1 MNRNIARLV
10 CGVGLLGLG
19 YLLGVSGSL
28 STPMANAQ
36 QGGNGSKNA
45 LGLQRDTIDK
55 VKQSLDNLGAAQQ
68 ALKDEG
74 RYVPAILGINAFATT
89 VGGVNA
95 MEDLESNRAV
105 DPETFA
111 ALYAGEATDEVK
123 QHLGKDQEGRL
134 TYKDKVIRMYS
145 LAQLQ
150 TLYQQ
155 RKAIRE
161 AVTK

>member
-1 MNRNIARLV
+1 MNQNIVRMV
-10 CGVGLLGLG
+10 CGVGLLGFG
-19 YLLGVSGSL
+19 YLLGASGSF

-36 QGGNGSKNA
+36 QAANDSKIP

-55 VKQSLDNLGAAQQ
+55 VKQALDNLSGAQQ

-74 RYVPAILGINAFATT
+74 RYNPAINGINAFATT
-89 VGGVNA
+89 VGGVDA
-95 MEDLESNRAV
+95 VGDLESNRAV

-111 ALYAGEATDEVK
+111 ALYAGQATNEVK

-150 TLYQQ
+150 QLYQQ
-155 RKAIRE
+155 RQMITE

>member
-1 MNRNIARLV
+1 MNRNIVRLV
-10 CGVGLLGLG
+10 CGAGLLGLG

-36 QGGNGSKNA
+36 GGNDPKTA
-45 LGLQRDTIDK
+45 LGLQRDTIDR

-74 RYVPAILGINAFATT
+74 RYVPAIVGVNAFATT

-95 MEDLESNRAV
+95 MDDLESNRAV

-111 ALYAGEATDEVK
+111 ALYAGQATDDVK

-150 TLYQQ
+150 KLYQQ
-155 RKAIRE
+155 RQAIME

>member
-1 MNRNIARLV
+1 MNQNIVRLV
-10 CGVGLLGLG
+10 CGVGLLGVG

-28 STPMANAQ
+28 SPPAANAQ
-36 QGGNGSKNA
+36 GGSDTKIP

-55 VKQSLDNLGAAQQ
+55 VKQAIDNIGAAQQ

-74 RYVPAILGINAFATT
+74 RYNPAINGINAFATT
-89 VGGVNA
+89 VGGVDA
-95 MEDLESNRAV
+95 MGDLESNRAV

-111 ALYAGEATDEVK
+111 ALYAGQATNEVK
-123 QHLGKDQEGRL
+123 QHLGRDQEGRL

-150 TLYQQ
+150 QLYQQ
-155 RKAIRE
+155 RQIITD